1 MVEEAMTPSPERPL
15 LLASTSPRRRELLA
29 LAGIPFEVVR
39 AEADESTRPG
49 EPPRAY
55 VARVARAKLESALLS
70 LDDATRARSAIVLA
84 ADTTVFVE
92 DEILGKPADDDD
104 ARRMIRA
111 LSGRPHVVATAFV
124 LGDPRTR
131 AVLVE
136 KTVETEVVFR
146 ALSQP
151 EIEAYVATGEGR
163 DKAGAYALQGRA
175 GALVLRIA
183 GSHTNVIGLPTAEV
197 VMELRKL

>member
-1 MVEEAMTPSPERPL
+1 M
-15 LLASTSPRRRELLA
+15 
-29 LAGIPFEVVR
+29 
-39 AEADESTRPG
+39 
-49 EPPRAY
+49 
-55 VARVARAKLESALLS
+55 KLESALLS

-124 LGDPRTR
+124 LGDPPAHRA